1 MSTRFG
7 MADGRCLTLN
17 QANELLYEQVASKL
31 NINPLDSARM
41 RMTLEN
47 SDSVPMGTDWPCG
60 IINYREL
67 Q

>member
-1 MSTRFG
+1 MSSRMG

-17 QANELLYEQVASKL
+17 QANELLYEQVANTLK
-31 NINPLDSARM
+31 INPLDSARM

-47 SDSVPMGTDWPCG
+47 SDYVPMGTDWPCG

-67 Q
+67 